1 MGGVWLVFLGT
12 VICPGFWKIPISSNM
27 PRRLGYYKMLGLKL
41 ISISEKVGVILVL
54 CGGFFGLSQTCIVT
68 CTPYAYAFVFL
79 PIKKKCLHVFG
90 PRKKCLHVFGLGL
103 GYQNLLG
110 GFDRH

>member
-79 PIKKKCLHVFG
+79 PIKKKKVSTCIWS
-90 PRKKCLHVFGLGL
+90 KKKVSTCIWFRTWVPKSAWGV
-103 GYQNLLG
+103 
-110 GFDRH
+110 